1 MSERQM
7 LLQELGKISF
17 AAWEI
22 TLFLDTH
29 PFHSEA
35 LEYRNHYEK
44 TARALRMEYEQKYGP
59 LTSAA
64 SRSSHCWDCPGN
76 MKRRFKDLCGSM
88 KNDYSIP

>member
-35 LEYRNHYEK
+35 LESEDKH
-44 TARALRMEYEQKYGP
+44 LP
-59 LTSAA
+59 
-64 SRSSHCWDCPGN
+64 
-76 MKRRFKDLCGSM
+76 
-88 KNDYSIP
+88 

>member
-44 TARALRMEYEQKYGP
+44 TARALRMEYEQK
-59 LTSAA
+59 
-64 SRSSHCWDCPGN
+64 
-76 MKRRFKDLCGSM
+76 
-88 KNDYSIP
+88 

>member
-44 TARALRMEYEQKYGP
+44 TARALRIEYEQKYGP

-64 SRSSHCWDCPGN
+64 SRSSHCWDWIDGPWPWEYE
-76 MKRRFKDLCGSM
+76 KEV
-88 KNDYSIP
+88 

>member
-1 MSERQM
+1 M

-44 TARALRMEYEQKYGP
+44 TARALRMEYEQKIWSSDLRRVSLFSLLGLDRRP
-59 LTSAA
+59 LAL
-64 SRSSHCWDCPGN
+64 G
-76 MKRRFKDLCGSM
+76 
-88 KNDYSIP
+88 I